1 MSEKIIVFSNC
12 GSQEEARR
20 VARALVDTRVCA
32 CVNIIPGIQSIYRW
46 QGSIQQEAEWMLI
59 IKTTRE
65 LFDRLSAELRKNH
78 SYEIPEVIAIPIVEG
93 NPDYLKWIDRE
104 TFGSAN
110 F

>member
-46 QGSIQQEAEWMLI
+46 QGSIQEEAEWMLM

-65 LFDRLSAELRKNH
+65 LFDRLSAELRRNH

>member
-46 QGSIQQEAEWMLI
+46 QGSIQEEAEWMLI

-65 LFDRLSAELRKNH
+65 LFDRLSVELRKNH

>member
-46 QGSIQQEAEWMLI
+46 QGSIQEEAEWMLI

>member
-12 GSQEEARR
+12 GSHEEARR

-46 QGSIQQEAEWMLI
+46 QGSIQEEAEWMLI